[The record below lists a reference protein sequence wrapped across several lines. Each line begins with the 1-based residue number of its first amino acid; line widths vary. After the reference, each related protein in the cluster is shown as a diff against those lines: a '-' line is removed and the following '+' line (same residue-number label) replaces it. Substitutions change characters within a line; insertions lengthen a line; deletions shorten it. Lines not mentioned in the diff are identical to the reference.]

1 MKMKVL
7 IGQRF
12 FGEGISLLEE
22 RFELI
27 MRDDDKQMTREEIK
41 ELIKDADATLFMATT
56 RIDKDLL
63 KDALKLKISANFAVG
78 VDNVDIEYANS
89 RNLIIT
95 NTPDV
100 VTNATVEMTWALIF
114 ATSRRI
120 IEADALVR
128 SKTWE
133 GFRPNL
139 LLGKSIYG
147 KTLGII
153 GAGRIGQGVGKRA
166 KCFNMNVIYSGNTT
180 KVDFEKETGAKF
192 VELDELLR
200 EADIVTIHAPFTKQT
215 EDLISKRELA
225 LMKKSAI
232 FINAA
237 RGGFVNEG
245 DLIEALKNRD
255 IWGAGLDVFKNEPHI
270 RLEFFELD
278 NVVLSPHIGTAEEET
293 RDQMGILAAKN
304 IIEVLEGREALTK
317 VN

>member
-41 ELIKDADATLFMATT
+41 ELIKDADAALFMPTT

-133 GFRPNL
+133 GFSPNL
-139 LLGKSIYG
+139 LLGKSIDG

-153 GAGRIGQGVGKRA
+153 GAGRIGQGVGKKA
-166 KCFNMNVIYSGNTT
+166 KCFNMKVIYSGN
-180 KVDFEKETGAKF
+180 KRKIDFEKETGAKF

-215 EDLISKRELA
+215 ENLISKREFA

-237 RGGFVNEG
+237 RGGIVNED

-255 IWGAGLDVFKNEPHI
+255 IWGAGLDVFKNETHI
-270 RLEFFELD
+270 KSEIFKLD
-278 NVVLSPHIGTAEEET
+278 NVVLSPHIGTADEET

>member
-27 MRDDDKQMTREEIK
+27 IRDDDKQMTREEIK
-41 ELIKDADATLFMATT
+41 ELIKDADAALFMATT

-63 KDALKLKISANFAVG
+63 KDALKLKILANFAVG
-78 VDNVDIEYANS
+78 VDNVDIEYVKS

-95 NTPDV
+95 NTPDI

-133 GFRPNL
+133 GFRSNL
-139 LLGKSIYG
+139 LLGKSIDG

-153 GAGRIGQGVGKRA
+153 GAGRIGQGVGKKA
-166 KCFNMNVIYSGNTT
+166 KCFNMKVIYSGNTR

-237 RGGFVNEG
+237 RGGFVNED

-270 RLEFFELD
+270 RSEIFELD

>member
-27 MRDDDKQMTREEIK
+27 MRDDDKQMTRKEIK
-41 ELIKDADATLFMATT
+41 ELIKDADAALFMATT

-133 GFRPNL
+133 GFSPNL
-139 LLGKSIYG
+139 LLGKSIDG

-153 GAGRIGQGVGKRA
+153 GAGRIGQGVGKKA
-166 KCFNMNVIYSGNTT
+166 KCFNMKVIYSGNTR
-180 KVDFEKETGAKF
+180 KIDFEKETGAKF

-237 RGGFVNEG
+237 RGGFVNED

-270 RLEFFELD
+270 KSEIFKLD

>member
-1 MKMKVL
+1 MRMKVL

-27 MRDDDKQMTREEIK
+27 IRDDDKQMTREEIK
-41 ELIKDADATLFMATT
+41 ELIKDADAALFMATT

-63 KDALKLKISANFAVG
+63 EDALKLKVSANFAVG

-153 GAGRIGQGVGKRA
+153 GAGRIGQEVGKRA
-166 KCFNMNVIYSGNTT
+166 KCFNMKVIYSGNTR

-215 EDLISKRELA
+215 EDLISRKELA

-237 RGGFVNEG
+237 RGGFVNED
-245 DLIEALKNRD
+245 DLIEALKNSD

-270 RLEFFELD
+270 RSEFFELD

>member
-1 MKMKVL
+1 MKKKVL

-22 RFELI
+22 KFDLI

-41 ELIKDADATLFMATT
+41 ELIKDADAALFMATT

-63 KDALKLKISANFAVG
+63 KDALKLKVSANFAVG
-78 VDNVDIEYANS
+78 VDNVDIEYANT

-120 IEADALVR
+120 IEGDALVR

-133 GFRPNL
+133 GFKPNL
-139 LLGKSIYG
+139 LLGKSIDG

-153 GAGRIGQGVGKRA
+153 GAGRIGQEVGRKA
-166 KCFNMNVIYSGNTT
+166 KCFNMKVIYSGNTR

-200 EADIVTIHAPFTKQT
+200 EADIVTLHAPFIKQT
-215 EDLISKRELA
+215 ENLISKRELS
-225 LMKKSAI
+225 LMKKSTI
-232 FINAA
+232 FINVA
-237 RGGFVNEG
+237 RGGLVNED

-255 IWGAGLDVFKNEPHI
+255 IWGAGLDVYKNEPNI
-270 RLEFFELD
+270 KEEFFQLN

-293 RDQMGILAAKN
+293 RNLMGILAAKN
-304 IIEVLEGREALTK
+304 IIEVLEDREPLTK
-317 VN
+317 VY